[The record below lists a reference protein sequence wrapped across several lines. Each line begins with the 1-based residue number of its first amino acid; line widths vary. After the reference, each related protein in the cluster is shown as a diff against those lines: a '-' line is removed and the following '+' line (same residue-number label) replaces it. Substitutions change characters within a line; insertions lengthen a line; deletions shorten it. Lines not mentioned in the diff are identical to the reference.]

1 MKKMLLAAP
10 IVALVLGVST
20 GCATKKYVN
29 TRTGEVNTKVESLS
43 KSVEETQERT
53 RTNEGRIGEVD
64 QKALAAGQK
73 ADAAGK
79 SAQDAQ
85 SAAKVVGQKVDAVDQ
100 ATRRLIYE
108 VVLSE
113 DQGNFEFGKAELPP
127 EAKAEL
133 DKVVTQ
139 LKADP
144 KTYFIEIEGHT
155 DAVGSAEYNKQLGLE
170 RADAVKRYLY
180 ETHQVPLHKMNVISY
195 GETKPVAAN
204 KTRAER
210 AQNRRVVIRVL
221 A

>member
-1 MKKMLLAAP
+1 MKKMLFAAP
-10 IVALVLGVST
+10 IVALAVGLST

-29 TRTGEVNTKVESLS
+29 TRTSEVNTKVETIS
-43 KSVEETQERT
+43 KSLEENQERT
-53 RTNEGRIGEVD
+53 RTNEGRISEVD

-79 SAQDAQ
+79 SALEAQ
-85 SAAKVVGQKVDAVDQ
+85 STAKAVGQQVEAVDQ

-108 VVLSE
+108 VALTE
-113 DQGNFEFGKAELPP
+113 AQGNFMFGKAELPP

-133 DKVVTQ
+133 DKVVDQ

-155 DAVGSAEYNKQLGLE
+155 DTAGSAVYNHHLGLE
-170 RADAVKRYLY
+170 RAEAVKQYLY
-180 ETHQVPLHKMNVISY
+180 EAHQVPLHKMNIISY
-195 GETKPVAAN
+195 GETKPVVGN
-204 KTRAER
+204 KTRTER